1 MKAWVLE
8 KQAPIEEKP
17 LLLQEVPIPQV
28 EKSEIR
34 IRVHASGLCR
44 TDIHVAE
51 GDLPLKKS
59 PLILGHQIAGVVDEV
74 GKAVTKFKV
83 GDRAGIAWLNST
95 CGHCQF
101 CQSGRENLCPEA
113 IFTGWTADGGYAE
126 YVKISQY
133 YAFHLPENLS
143 LVEAPPLM
151 CSGITGYRAL
161 KLTEAKKGDKLGLY
175 GFGPAASYVIQVA
188 KYLGVET
195 YVVTRSQKNKNWATR
210 LGADWVGGYEDDIP
224 GKFATA
230 ILFPPAGSLVET
242 ALSQLDNGGKLVLG
256 AVYMSP
262 IEVKDYNHMWME
274 RSVKSLANITRE
286 DGREFLDIA
295 AKVGIKTEIEVFP
308 FDELP
313 EALILTKGG
322 KVNGNP
328 VVRLVG

>member
-8 KQAPIEEKP
+8 EQAPIEEKP
-17 LLLQEVPIPQV
+17 LLLQEVPIPHL
-28 EKSEIR
+28 EENGIR
-34 IRVHASGLCR
+34 IKVHASGLCR

-51 GDLPLKKS
+51 GDLPLRKS
-59 PLILGHQIAGVVDEV
+59 PLIPGHQIVGVVDEV
-74 GKAVTKFKV
+74 GEAVTKFKV
-83 GDRAGIAWLNST
+83 GERAGIAWLNSA

-101 CQSGRENLCPEA
+101 CKSGRENLCTEA

-126 YVKISQY
+126 YVKISQD
-133 YAFHLPENLS
+133 YAFHLSENLPF
-143 LVEAPPLM
+143 VEAPPLM

-161 KLTEAKKGDKLGLY
+161 KLTEAKRGDKLGLY

-188 KYLGVET
+188 NYLGIET
-195 YVVTRSQKNKNWATR
+195 YVVTRSQKNRNWATR
-210 LGADWVGGYEDDIP
+210 LGADWVGGYEDEIP
-224 GKFATA
+224 YKFDTA
-230 ILFPPAGSLVET
+230 IIFPPVGNLVET
-242 ALSQLDNGGKLVLG
+242 ALSQLDSGGKLVLG

-262 IEVKDYNHMWME
+262 IEVKNYNNIWME

-295 AKVGIKTEIEVFP
+295 TKVGIKTEIEVFS

-313 EALILTKGG
+313 EALILTKSG

-328 VVRLVG
+328 VVRIVG